1 MTFYAIAIS
10 INKIVEVILNNQNSV
25 LTVSSYI
32 ESMFDNQISNVYLSL
47 PVVVNSKGV
56 KNIITLN
63 YSDEEIKQIVKSA
76 NILRANM
83 KSLKNSYKTLNRG
96 RKTSILSFKLHPSSL

>member
-1 MTFYAIAIS
+1 
-10 INKIVEVILNNQNSV
+10 
-25 LTVSSYI
+25 
-32 ESMFDNQISNVYLSL
+32 MFDNQISNVYLSL

-76 NILRANM
+76 NIL
-83 KSLKNSYKTLNRG
+83 KSQYEV
-96 RKTSILSFKLHPSSL
+96 FKEFL